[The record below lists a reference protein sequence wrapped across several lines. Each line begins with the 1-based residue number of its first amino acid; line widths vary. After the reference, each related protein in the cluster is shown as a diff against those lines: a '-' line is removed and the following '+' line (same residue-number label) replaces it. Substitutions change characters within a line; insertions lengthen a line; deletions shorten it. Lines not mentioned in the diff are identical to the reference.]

1 MEETMKGASGTNG
14 RWKGCLL
21 AATCLLA
28 LGAGNAI
35 AEQPPVEAP
44 RIQVDGKP
52 DPNADFVSVRGIVT
66 AAPGT
71 DPVADALVP
80 GKGID
85 LDVLGGDLTTVI
97 ADGSWGAAICKSL
110 ASGRGLKCSDSMG
123 RRISLSSSAAK
134 PGIYRVNAFVPKI
147 NVYVDPPFPLPLA
160 VEVTIPDGSSWLG
173 TTTIEECKTQR
184 AGNRA
189 ICTAKP

>member
-1 MEETMKGASGTNG
+1 MKISARTTHRSK
-14 RWKGCLL
+14 RFLV

-28 LGAGNAI
+28 LGNAGVAG
-35 AEQPPVEAP
+35 AVDPPIEGV
-44 RIQVDGKP
+44 RIQVDAKP
-52 DPNADFVSVRGIVT
+52 DPNGDSLSIRGTVT

-71 DPVADALVP
+71 DLVADALAP

-85 LDVLGGDLTTVI
+85 LFLLGADLTTVV
-97 ADGSWGAAICKSL
+97 ADSSWGAVLCKSL
-110 ASGRGLKCSDSMG
+110 ASGRSLKCSDSMG

-147 NVYVDPPFPLPLA
+147 NLYVDPPFQLPLA
-160 VEVTIPDGSSWLG
+160 AALTIPDSGSWLG
-173 TTTIEECKTQR
+173 ETTIDECKTQR

-189 ICTAKP
+189 ICKAKP